1 MVYWIIG
8 IGLALIAVAYLALR
22 QDLHVVRYALESD
35 RLPPEA
41 RMRLVVVSD
50 LHNTIYPGSQQ
61 ALAGVILGE
70 KPDAVLVT
78 GDFFDEHGD
87 AQGARLLAGAL
98 QGRVACYYTPGNHEY
113 RAPLPEAT
121 FRQLGDLGCV
131 VLRNRAALVRLGHA
145 NVVLAGLDDPERA
158 KIDEGYDWETAL
170 AHLGE
175 EVAGLPGYRIL
186 LAHRPDAI
194 DEYRQ
199 MDFDL
204 ILSGHAHGG
213 QWRIPGWI
221 NGVYAPGQGLFP
233 RYAGGL
239 YLLDDLAFIVS
250 RGLSNNTWVPRI
262 FNPPEL
268 VVIELTGKGRQNHS
282 KGGA

>member
-8 IGLALIAVAYLALR
+8 ICLALAAVAYFALR
-22 QDLHVVRYALESD
+22 QDLRIVRYGVESG

-41 RMRLVVVSD
+41 SLRLAVVSD
-50 LHNTIYPGSQQ
+50 LHNTIYPGQQQ
-61 ALAGVILGE
+61 ALANVILGE
-70 KPDAVLVT
+70 RPDAVLVT
-78 GDFFDEHGD
+78 GDLFDEYGD
-87 AQGARLLAGAL
+87 PQGAKLLAGAL
-98 QGRVACYYTPGNHEY
+98 KGKVACYYTPGNHEY
-113 RAPLPEAT
+113 RVENPET
-121 FRQLGDLGCV
+121 VFRQLGDLGFI

-158 KIDEGYDWETAL
+158 QIDEEYDWEAAL

-194 DEYRQ
+194 ESYRQ

-239 YLLDDLAFIVS
+239 YQLEDLVFIVS
-250 RGLSNNTWVPRI
+250 RGLSNHTWVPRI

-268 VVIELTGKGRQNHS
+268 VMIELTGKGQRDHE
-282 KGGA
+282 KGGV

>member
-35 RLPPEA
+35 RLPPDA

-50 LHNTIYPGSQQ
+50 LHNTIYPGGQQ

-87 AQGARLLAGAL
+87 ARGARLLAGAL
-98 QGRVACYYTPGNHEY
+98 KGRVACYYAPGNHEY
-113 RAPLPEAT
+113 RAPQPEAT

-158 KIDEGYDWETAL
+158 KIDKGYDWEAAL

-239 YLLDDLAFIVS
+239 YLMDDLAFIVS

-268 VVIELTGKGRQNHS
+268 VVIELTGKGRQNHGR
-282 KGGA
+282 GGA

>member
-8 IGLALIAVAYLALR
+8 ICLALAAIAYLALR

-41 RMRLVVVSD
+41 RVRLVVVSD
-50 LHNTIYPGSQQ
+50 LHNTIYPGNQQ
-61 ALAGVILGE
+61 ALADVILGE
-70 KPDAVLVT
+70 KPDAVLIT
-78 GDFFDEHGD
+78 GDFFDEQGD
-87 AQGARLLAGAL
+87 AQGAKLLAGAL
-98 QGRVACYYTPGNHEY
+98 QGRVACYYAPGNHEY
-113 RAPLPEAT
+113 RAPKPEAI
-121 FRQLGDLGCV
+121 FRQLGDLGCI

-145 NVVLAGLDDPERA
+145 NVVLAGLDDPERTA
-158 KIDEGYDWETAL
+158 IDQGYDWKAAL

-186 LAHRPDAI
+186 LAHRPEAI

-233 RYAGGL
+233 RYAGGV
-239 YLLDDLAFIVS
+239 YPLDDLVMIVS

-268 VVIELTGKGRQNHS
+268 VMIELTAEKRRGKA
-282 KGGA
+282 KGGE

>member
-35 RLPPEA
+35 RLPPDA

-50 LHNTIYPGSQQ
+50 LHNTIYPGGQQ

-87 AQGARLLAGAL
+87 ARGARLLAGAL
-98 QGRVACYYTPGNHEY
+98 KGRVACYYAPGNHEY
-113 RAPLPEAT
+113 RAPQPEAT

-158 KIDEGYDWETAL
+158 KIDNGYDWEAAL

-268 VVIELTGKGRQNHS
+268 VVIELTGKGRQNHGR
-282 KGGA
+282 GGA

>member
-35 RLPPEA
+35 RLSPDA

-50 LHNTIYPGSQQ
+50 LHNTIYPGGQQ

-87 AQGARLLAGAL
+87 ARGARLLAGAL
-98 QGRVACYYTPGNHEY
+98 KGRVACYYAPGNHEY
-113 RAPLPEAT
+113 RAPQPEAT

-158 KIDEGYDWETAL
+158 KIDKGYDWEAAL

-268 VVIELTGKGRQNHS
+268 VVIELTGKGRQNHGR
-282 KGGA
+282 GGA

>member
-35 RLPPEA
+35 RLPPDA

-50 LHNTIYPGSQQ
+50 LHNTIYPGGQQ

-87 AQGARLLAGAL
+87 ARGARLLAGAL
-98 QGRVACYYTPGNHEY
+98 KGRAACYYAPGNHEY
-113 RAPLPEAT
+113 RAPQPEAT

-158 KIDEGYDWETAL
+158 KIDNGYDWEAAL

-268 VVIELTGKGRQNHS
+268 VVIELTGKGRQNHGR
-282 KGGA
+282 GGA

>member
-35 RLPPEA
+35 RLPPDA

-50 LHNTIYPGSQQ
+50 LHNTIYPGGQQ

-87 AQGARLLAGAL
+87 ARGARLLAGAL
-98 QGRVACYYTPGNHEY
+98 KGRVACYYAPGNHEY
-113 RAPLPEAT
+113 RAPQPEAT

-158 KIDEGYDWETAL
+158 KIDKGYDWEAAL

-268 VVIELTGKGRQNHS
+268 VVIELTGKGRQNHGR
-282 KGGA
+282 GGA

>member
-158 KIDEGYDWETAL
+158 KIDEGYDWKTAL

>member
-8 IGLALIAVAYLALR
+8 IGLELIAVAYLALR
-22 QDLHVVRYALESD
+22 QDLHVVCYALESD

-268 VVIELTGKGRQNHS
+268 VVIELTGKGRQNYS

>member
-221 NGVYAPGQGLFP
+221 NGVYAPGQGLCP

-268 VVIELTGKGRQNHS
+268 VVIELTGKGRQNYS

>member
-1 MVYWIIG
+1 M
-8 IGLALIAVAYLALR
+8 
-22 QDLHVVRYALESD
+22 
-35 RLPPEA
+35 
-41 RMRLVVVSD
+41 
-50 LHNTIYPGSQQ
+50 
-61 ALAGVILGE
+61 
-70 KPDAVLVT
+70 
-78 GDFFDEHGD
+78 
-87 AQGARLLAGAL
+87 
-98 QGRVACYYTPGNHEY
+98 
-113 RAPLPEAT
+113 
-121 FRQLGDLGCV
+121 

-268 VVIELTGKGRQNHS
+268 VVIELTGKGRQNYS